1 MSARH
6 EPPALV
12 RRWEALHVG
21 VQVAIVAPLAVLL
34 LWAAHV
40 YLMNQPVGR
49 GLAYGI
55 FWGAI
60 VTGAVVG
67 ASRAEAAR
75 RRAGG
80 RRPGPPG
87 R

>member
-1 MSARH
+1 MSAGS
-6 EPPALV
+6 EPPALL
-12 RRWEALHVG
+12 RRWEALHIG
-21 VQVAIVAPLAVLL
+21 VQVAIAAPLSVLL

-40 YLMNQPVGR
+40 FLMNQPVGR

-55 FWGAI
+55 FWGALL
-60 VTGAVVG
+60 TAAVVG

-75 RRAGG
+75 RRAAD
-80 RRPGPPG
+80 RR

>member
-1 MSARH
+1 MSAGP
-6 EPPALV
+6 EPPALL

-21 VQVAIVAPLAVLL
+21 VQVAIAAPLSVLL

-40 YLMNQPVGR
+40 FLMNQPVGR

-55 FWGAI
+55 FWGALL
-60 VTGAVVG
+60 TAAVVG

-75 RRAGG
+75 RRAAE
-80 RRPGPPG
+80 RR

>member
-1 MSARH
+1 MAPGT
-6 EPPALV
+6 EPSPLL

-21 VQVAIVAPLAVLL
+21 VQLAIVAPLAVLL

-40 YLMNQPVGR
+40 GLMNQPAGR

-55 FWGAI
+55 FWGAL

-75 RRAGG
+75 RRAASE
-80 RRPGPPG
+80 RR

>member
-1 MSARH
+1 MSAGQD
-6 EPPALV
+6 PPALV

-21 VQVAIVAPLAVLL
+21 AQVAIAAPLCVLL

-40 YLMNQPVGR
+40 FLMNQPVGR

-55 FWGAI
+55 FWGALL
-60 VTGAVVG
+60 TGAVVG

-75 RRAGG
+75 RRAAD
-80 RRPGPPG
+80 RR

>member
-1 MSARH
+1 MSAGS
-6 EPPALV
+6 EPPVLL
-12 RRWEALHVG
+12 RRWEGLHIG
-21 VQVAIVAPLAVLL
+21 IQLAIVAPLSVLL

-40 YLMNQPVGR
+40 FLMNQPVGR

-55 FWGAI
+55 FWGALL
-60 VTGAVVG
+60 TGAVVG

-75 RRAGG
+75 RRAAE
-80 RRPGPPG
+80 RR